1 MNSNESGAGN
11 DAKRTKKAGEMSTT
25 KLTYKSSGV
34 DVEKADKVVEWMKTS
49 KSSEEA
55 PHQERL
61 VSGIGGF
68 AALFKGGFSDM
79 KEPLLVSSTD
89 GIGTKLLMGLAS
101 GKTKGLAQDLVG
113 MCVNDLLCTGAEPLF
128 FLDYFA
134 TSSLDEAQL
143 KEFFTTLK
151 EACSKSGAAL
161 IGGETAELPGLY
173 KKGHFDAAGFSV
185 GVVDQD
191 KAWTVDDVKEG
202 DLVLGISSSGF
213 HSNGY
218 SLLRKIFG
226 EDGGDFSSE
235 LMEPT
240 KLYWPLVKALKNTG
254 LSSAVRVCAHI
265 TGGGMDNISRVL
277 PEGLMIELKD
287 WDWKEIYKVAQEK
300 SKQTKNEMH
309 KTFNCGIGFLMVVD
323 PLKMTELKTLISE
336 VSEMEIVTTGEVH
349 KKTNESPQWL
359 IK

>member
-1 MNSNESGAGN
+1 MSSNESGTGN
-11 DAKRTKKAGEMSTT
+11 NANQPQ

-34 DVEKADKVVEWMKTS
+34 DVEKADKVVEWMKDSNPS
-49 KSSEEA
+49 KQS
-55 PHQERL
+55 PHQDRL

-101 GKTKGLAQDLVG
+101 GQTKGLAQDLVG

-134 TSSLDEAQL
+134 TSNLDEAQL

-151 EACSKSGAAL
+151 MACTESGAAL

-185 GVVDQD
+185 GVVDQAD
-191 KAWTVDDVKEG
+191 AWTVDKVNEG
-202 DLVLGISSSGF
+202 DLVMGIASSGF

-226 EDGGDFSSE
+226 EDGGDYAKE

-240 KLYWPLVKALKNTG
+240 KLYWPLVKALKSKG
-254 LSSAVRVCAHI
+254 LSDAVRVCAHI

-277 PEGLMIELKD
+277 SKDLSIELKD
-287 WDWKEIYKVAQEK
+287 WDWKNIYKIAQEK
-300 SKQTKNEMH
+300 SKQTREEMH

-323 PLKMTELKTLISE
+323 PEKADEATTLISE
-336 VSEMEIVTTGEVH
+336 VAGMDIVTSGRVN
-349 KKTNESPQWL
+349 KKDAGGRQWT
-359 IK
+359 IR

>member
-1 MNSNESGAGN
+1 MNSSESGGN
-11 DAKRTKKAGEMSTT
+11 NLSKPE

-49 KSSEEA
+49 NSSSTS
-55 PHQERL
+55 PHKDRL

-68 AALFKGGFSDM
+68 AALFKGGFADM

-134 TSSLDEAQL
+134 TSNLKEDQL
-143 KEFFTTLK
+143 KEFFATLK
-151 EACSKSGAAL
+151 EACTESGAAL

-173 KKGHFDAAGFSV
+173 SDGHFDAAGFSV
-185 GVVDQD
+185 GVVDQE
-191 KAWTVDDVKEG
+191 KAWTVNKVKDG
-202 DLVLGISSSGF
+202 DLAVAVSSSGF

-226 EDGGDFSSE
+226 ENGGDYAQE

-240 KLYWPLVKALKNTG
+240 KLYWPLVKALKENG
-254 LSSAVRVCAHI
+254 LFDSVRVAAHI
-265 TGGGMDNISRVL
+265 TGGGMDNISRVV
-277 PEGLMIELKD
+277 PEGFGVELQKWEWKD
-287 WDWKEIYKVAQEK
+287 RYKVAMEK
-300 SKQTKNEMH
+300 ANLTENEMY
-309 KTFNCGIGFLMVVD
+309 KTFNCGIGFLMIVD
-323 PLKMTELKTLISE
+323 KDKIDE
-336 VSEMEIVTTGEVH
+336 VSGVVKSVQGMELVTSGKVCAVKSDQKWE
-349 KKTNESPQWL
+349 